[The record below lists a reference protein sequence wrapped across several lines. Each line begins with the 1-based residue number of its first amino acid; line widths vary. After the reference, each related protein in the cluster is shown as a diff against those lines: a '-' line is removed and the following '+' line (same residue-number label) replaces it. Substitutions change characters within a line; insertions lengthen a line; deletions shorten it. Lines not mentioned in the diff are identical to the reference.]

1 MLFDGW
7 YDLVRILVV
16 GVCAYAGLVI
26 LLRLT
31 GKRTLSKMNAF
42 DLIVTVALGSTLA
55 SALLTSDVSLSEGLL
70 AFAVLC
76 LLQYALTFASVRWPR
91 FEKLVKAEPT
101 LLFFRGRHLDAAL
114 RRQRVTREEVM
125 AAIRASGAS
134 TPDSVDAVV
143 LETDGSFS
151 VVAAADAGGIETL
164 HHVEGA
170 PPQENARDGNGN
182 PISASTKA

>member
-7 YDLVRILVV
+7 YDLLRILVV
-16 GVCAYAGLVI
+16 GVCAYAGLAI

-31 GKRTLSKMNAF
+31 GKRTLSKINAF
-42 DLIVTVALGSTLA
+42 DFIVAVALGSTLA
-55 SALLTSDVSLSEGLL
+55 SALLTSNVSLAEGLL

-76 LLQYALTFASVRWPR
+76 FLQYALTFASVRWPR
-91 FEKLVKAEPT
+91 FEKLVKAAPT

-114 RRQRVTREEVM
+114 RRQRVTRQEVV
-125 AAIRASGAS
+125 AAIRVSGS
-134 TPDSVDAVV
+134 PTLESVDAVV

-151 VVAAADAGGIETL
+151 VVAGRNAGDVDTL
-164 HHVEGA
+164 RHVEGA
-170 PPQENARDGNGN
+170 PVQENANDGNGR

>member
-7 YDLVRILVV
+7 YDLLRILVV

-42 DLIVTVALGSTLA
+42 DLVVTVALGSTLA

-76 LLQYALTFASVRWPR
+76 LLQYALSFASVRWWW

-114 RRQRVTREEVM
+114 RRQRVTRDEVM
-125 AAIRASGAS
+125 AAIRASGS
-134 TPDSVDAVV
+134 PTLETVDAVV
-143 LETDGSFS
+143 LETDGSLS
-151 VVAAADAGGIETL
+151 VVAGRHEGALETL
-164 HHVEGA
+164 RHVEGV
-170 PPQENARDGNGN
+170 PPQENASDGNGR

>member
-7 YDLVRILVV
+7 YDLLRIHVI
-16 GVCAYAGLVI
+16 GVCAYAGLVL

-55 SALLTSDVSLSEGLL
+55 SALLTSDVSLAEGLL

-76 LLQYALTFASVRWPR
+76 SLQYALTFASVRWPR

-101 LLFFRGRHLDAAL
+101 LLFFRGRHLDEAL
-114 RRQRVTREEVM
+114 RRQRVTREEIL
-125 AAIRASGAS
+125 AAIRANGSVAL
-134 TPDSVDAVV
+134 DSVDAVV

-151 VVAAADAGGIETL
+151 VVVGRGAGDIDTL
-164 HHVEGA
+164 RHVEGA
-170 PPQENARDGNGN
+170 PDQENASDGNGR